1 MLRDY
6 RKIARIAYI
15 LIVVSIVL
23 FAVSG
28 VILTTN
34 SEMHRTEI
42 ISANGSVSM
51 NYNASIQVGDLIFY
65 TLSSNQSSANLTSY
79 ILQSHSLRTGY
90 ANLTGSGSVTREYV
104 SGSSGNISLVVVN
117 NSNESS
123 NASVSIERI
132 SYTVIYTIV
141 FGLAFLPSGLILLV
155 AAFRIRNRE
164 RPISNRQRDFD

>member
-42 ISANGSVSM
+42 ISANGTVSM
-51 NYNASIQVGDLIFY
+51 NYNASIQVGDLVFY

-79 ILQSHSLRTGY
+79 ILQSHGLRTGY

-104 SGSSGNISLVVVN
+104 SGSPGNISLVVVN

>member
-1 MLRDY
+1 M
-6 RKIARIAYI
+6 
-15 LIVVSIVL
+15 SIVL

-65 TLSSNQSSANLTSY
+65 TLSSNQSSANFTSY

-90 ANLTGSGSVTREYV
+90 SNLTGRGSVTREYV

>member
-15 LIVVSIVL
+15 LIVVAIVL
-23 FAVSG
+23 FAISG

-34 SEMHRTEI
+34 SEIHRTENI
-42 ISANGSVSM
+42 AANGSVSM
-51 NYNASIQVGDLIFY
+51 KYNTSIQVGDLIFY
-65 TLSSNQSSANLTSY
+65 TVSSNESSANITSY
-79 ILQSHSLRTGY
+79 ILVSNGIQAGY
-90 ANLTGSGSVTREYV
+90 ANLTGAGSVTREYV
-104 SGSSGNISLVVVN
+104 SGSSGNISLIVIN

-123 NASVSIERI
+123 NVSLSIERI